1 METLRGIGEAPRTI
15 WKSSSIFLAGIAGD
29 AVVRTRPRP
38 RRGGARRLHQI
49 VVEPAPVWLYVPDRR
64 QVGGRGRPAARWALK
79 SLAGARRRSQTGVAR
94 QLSSDRGNNKA
105 GAAIGIITS
114 AQIRSNGQNA
124 PKGWTVFHLP
134 STPGRRKPGFTRR
147 LAGAPPRPGRLLHRC
162 NRPKESLC
170 FFVPVE
176 PRRWTLPCGVRFV
189 AFGQTN
195 QASGSVALRRRE
207 LNTPA
212 ALKLIMMCHLGP
224 RTRKIEI

>member
-94 QLSSDRGNNKA
+94 PLSSDGGKA
-105 GAAIGIITS
+105 GAAIGIITP

-134 STPGRRKPGFTRR
+134 STLDIESQASRDVSPVRRRVLAVSCIDATALKGLFASLCRWSRGGGRCRVACASWRSARQTRR
-147 LAGAPPRPGRLLHRC
+147 VAAWRC
-162 NRPKESLC
+162 
-170 FFVPVE
+170 
-176 PRRWTLPCGVRFV
+176 
-189 AFGQTN
+189 A
-195 QASGSVALRRRE
+195 AAHGSRRR
-207 LNTPA
+207 LVPSGTGA
-212 ALKLIMMCHLGP
+212 A
-224 RTRKIEI
+224 E